1 MPKYRIKRYIANTK
15 GKEKRI
21 EAAIKHFNR
30 KERYMEYDLKI
41 ETMVVDM
48 EKERVIFYPSR
59 EDSFERLSEN
69 NVQFEGGR
77 SAEDKALERILIERL
92 WKEISKLPKA
102 EKKIL
107 LLSALDGK
115 SQKEIA
121 EKLGINQSSVSRKL
135 KTIRE
140 KLKNKMKNYL

>member
-1 MPKYRIKRYIANTK
+1 
-15 GKEKRI
+15 
-21 EAAIKHFNR
+21 
-30 KERYMEYDLKI
+30 MEHDLKR
-41 ETMVVDM
+41 ETVVVDM

-77 SAEDKALERILIERL
+77 SAEDKALERILIEKL
-92 WKEISKLPKA
+92 WQEISKLPKA

-107 LLSALDGK
+107 LLAALGGK

-121 EKLGINQSSVSRKL
+121 EKLGMNQSSVSRKL

>member
-30 KERYMEYDLKI
+30 KDRYMEHDLKR

-77 SAEDKALERILIERL
+77 SAEDKVLERIMIEKL
-92 WKEISKLPKA
+92 WQEISKLPKT

-107 LLSALDGK
+107 LLAALDGK

-140 KLKNKMKNYL
+140 KLKKKMKNYL